1 MLTSTDASE
10 THEAPPPAEEPRV
23 GPVRILVAEDDPSVR
38 TLLQRCLAHEGY
50 EVITA
55 ADGGEAIEC
64 VKRCKPD
71 LLLLDVMMPGVNGI
85 SVARHL
91 SRHEDTRGIPVVFVT
106 AMGNRYSV
114 AAGINAGA
122 RSYVT
127 KPFSIPKLIDKVAS
141 IVGGAR

>member
-1 MLTSTDASE
+1 MRTSADAYE
-10 THEAPPPAEEPRV
+10 IDAPLPPTSGSREGR
-23 GPVRILVAEDDPSVR
+23 VRILVAEDDPSVR
-38 TLLQRCLAHEGY
+38 ALLERCLAHEGY
-50 EVITA
+50 EVIIA

-91 SRHEDTRGIPVVFVT
+91 SRNDETRDIPVMFVT
-106 AMGNRYSV
+106 AMGNRYSI
-114 AAGINAGA
+114 AAGINAGE